1 MQVSVETTEG
11 LERRMTIAVPGEQVD
26 SAVNAKLKDAAKT
39 VKLNGFRHGKVP
51 FKVVKDRFG
60 EGVRQEVVGELMSQT
75 FYDAISE
82 QDLRPAGQPKIE
94 ATKME
99 EGQDIEF
106 LLCLKYILTLHY
118 LILALWR

>member
-75 FYDAISE
+75 FYDAINE

-99 EGQDIEF
+99 
-106 LLCLKYILTLHY
+106 
-118 LILALWR
+118 